1 MGTKE
6 KIPTIT
12 PEWRVPLTVVGSMVA
27 LAVYATIGYANIMA
41 KLGDAVTTRQ
51 AQEWID
57 NAREQNPSV
66 KWPRLPA
73 KHPQEAVF
81 IPQAV
86 LTRKD

>member
-6 KIPTIT
+6 KTPTIT

-41 KLGDAVTTRQ
+41 KLGEAVSTRQ

-73 KHPQEAVF
+73 KQQEARLF
-81 IPQAV
+81 PDAV